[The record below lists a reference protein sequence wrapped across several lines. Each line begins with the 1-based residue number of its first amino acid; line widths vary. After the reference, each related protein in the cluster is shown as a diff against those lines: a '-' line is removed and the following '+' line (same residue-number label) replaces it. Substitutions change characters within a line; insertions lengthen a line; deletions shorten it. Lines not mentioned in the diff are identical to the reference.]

1 MALSRRNKATLL
13 GVLAFGAVLASYLL
27 LRAPDREP
35 AGAARPA
42 ADNAAVDQGRSLGR
56 TLSSL
61 LRSPEP
67 KKGAPEVTPPTH
79 SAGPSCEKCTN
90 ENCAPGT
97 DDGCDAITDANDRKA
112 CEELYGCFAA
122 NNCVV
127 QGDPIPCWC
136 GTHMTTCVTESSG
149 PKQANGPC
157 AKQMLAAA
165 KTSDAD
171 TIFHQLL
178 NIDLP
183 LGRAVRLTT
192 CRGSFCSSDCKIP

>member
-13 GVLAFGAVLASYLL
+13 GVLAFGAALASYLL
-27 LRAPDREP
+27 LRRSDPEP

-42 ADNAAVDQGRSLGR
+42 VDNAAVDQGRSLGR

-61 LRSPEP
+61 LKSPEP
-67 KKGAPEVTPPTH
+67 RKGAPEVTPPTH
-79 SAGPSCEKCTN
+79 SAGATCDKCTN
-90 ENCAPGT
+90 ENCTPGT

-136 GTHMTTCVTESSG
+136 GTHMTTCVTDSSG

-178 NIDLP
+178 NVDLP

-192 CRGSFCSSDCKIP
+192 CRGSFCSTDCKIP